1 MSRLGKRPIELPS
14 GVKVTVAG
22 GTVTVAGKG
31 GSLKGP
37 VSPLVRL
44 DASEKSVTVTSA
56 GETKR
61 HRATH
66 GLTWAL
72 IKNMVEGVTK
82 GFKKE
87 LEIVG
92 VGWNAK
98 MQGTK
103 LVLQIG
109 FCHTVDFSIPEGVKV
124 ALPKPQNLEIT
135 GIDKQRV
142 GQFAAEIRAVRPP
155 EPYKGKGIRYKDEH
169 VERKTGKSQVGK

>member
-1 MSRLGKRPIELPS
+1 MSRLGKRPITLPT
-14 GVKVTVAG
+14 GVKVSVAK

-31 GSLKGP
+31 GTLTG
-37 VSPLVRL
+37 VISPLANVQTG
-44 DASEKSVTVTSA
+44 DASVSITAA
-56 GETKR
+56 GETRR
-61 HRATH
+61 HREVH

-72 IKNMVEGVTK
+72 VKNMVEGVSK

-87 LEIVG
+87 LEIIG

-109 FCHTVDFSIPEGVKV
+109 FCHTVDFSIPAGLKL
-124 ALPKPQNLEIT
+124 ALPTPQLVEIT
-135 GIDKQRV
+135 GIDKQLV

-155 EPYKGKGIRYKDEH
+155 EPYKGKGIRYKGEF
-169 VERKTGKSQVGK
+169 VERKVGKSQVGK